1 MGVYNQGSLLLCSVN
16 CQTGETHF
24 WVIVLFSYTPRISH
38 AWLYSVECIYIYIS
52 HGCITLIYG
61 NPMIIYIYIPP
72 SNGKHSNGTI

>member
-38 AWLYSVECIYIYIS
+38 AWLYSVVCIYIY
-52 HGCITLIYG
+52 
-61 NPMIIYIYIPP
+61 PMVV
-72 SNGKHSNGTI
+72 

>member
-38 AWLYSVECIYIYIS
+38 AWLYSVVCIYIYIPWLYNTNIWKS
-52 HGCITLIYG
+52 HDY
-61 NPMIIYIYIPP
+61 IYIYIPP